1 MLTAEAAERRDRI
14 SIPLLMQSLTRAQN
28 TRAKIERA
36 VRKRTARFHFIGFL
50 STTPATPILPSPHF
64 DFLQRSILFSN
75 PTRKLQGNVFGL
87 AQKSPRHSCILS
99 CFLVI

>member
-1 MLTAEAAERRDRI
+1 MLTAEAAKRRDRI

-36 VRKRTARFHFIGFL
+36 VRKRTARFHL
-50 STTPATPILPSPHF
+50 HRTSSALF

-75 PTRKLQGNVFGL
+75 RSRKPQGNVFG
-87 AQKSPRHSCILS
+87 QHRNPRAAPVS
-99 CFLVI
+99 